1 MISFANH
8 FDIFDLPVSFDLD
21 LDLLRQRY
29 RELQRTV
36 HPDNFANAPDRER
49 RLAMQKSMQVNE
61 AFQTLKKPLSR
72 GRYLLQLQGTDPK
85 DDHAMTTDS
94 DFLMEQMELR
104 EELANLRHRTQAVAA
119 LSQFQGDLEQRMQRL
134 TTTLSQH
141 FAQSNYSAA
150 HDTVQRLQFLKR
162 LQEEALTLEEQLV

>member
-21 LDLLRQRY
+21 LDLLTQRY

-49 RLAMQKSMQVNE
+49 RLALQKAIQVNE
-61 AFQTLKKPLSR
+61 AFQTLKEPLNR
-72 GRYLLQLQGTDPK
+72 GRYLLQLQGA

-94 DFLMEQMELR
+94 EFLMEQMELR
-104 EELANLRHRTQAVAA
+104 EELANLTHRAQPLEA
-119 LSQFQGDLEQRMQRL
+119 LSRFLSDLERRMQRL

-141 FAQSNYSAA
+141 FAHSNYSAA
-150 HDTVQRLQFLKR
+150 LDTVQRLQFLRR